1 MTNRNTSNN
10 TNNYKEEGAKALSSM
25 LRILAKDGKFI
36 ISADKVEVRIVIAD
50 KFYFADTTNT
60 TK

>member
-10 TNNYKEEGAKALSSM
+10 TNNYKEEGAKALASM
-25 LRILAKDGKFI
+25 LRTLAKEGKLV
-36 ISADKVEVRIVIAD
+36 ISVEKIDIRIVVTD